1 MKFKTLAPL
10 KVFLL
15 SIFIISQLSCSKDS
29 DLLTDFVLSETQN
42 TLDLSE
48 LILDDTFIVNS
59 RESITLDVLA
69 NDGFENIESVII
81 TETSEPEN
89 GTVVINT
96 DNTLTYTPDTV
107 TETTPDEPID
117 TTPNSN
123 EEIED
128 TFTYTTEVI
137 NEDDTVSTGTG
148 NVTVTSENKAPITGD
163 NVYYVSTTGK
173 ANNDGRSEATAWN
186 IQHAFATAVA
196 GDVVYVK
203 AGNYGAIKVASSKSG
218 ADGNP
223 IKFIGYSKTPGD
235 ILATNGPTFS
245 KDQWQA
251 NGQSFD
257 SSVMP
262 MLDWN
267 PTNFKPV
274 SGDDGISIKHDFIEI
289 HNFIVQEYWIG
300 IDVWSDNVVINNCYS
315 DRAGDWDP
323 NGNCYNGASK
333 LSCTNNNGY
342 GIRFFTAD
350 HGTLK
355 NSMVIDAG
363 MISVYILNVDDML
376 VENSECYTVNTGNAT
391 DYMFEFAETTNSIMR
406 NCYAERTHTLLSAHT
421 SRLLAV
427 KCQSTNNLIENFTG
441 SRSKIQIVGESNN
454 NHFKNIS
461 ISGQYAEFQIYGNS
475 NDNTIENLEISG
487 GYGISFLGWSGSEC
501 GYGSGQNISSGSNN
515 HFINPIIYDQSALS
529 GNAAVSFHRLNGN
542 VSADAGIN
550 YVTGGTFY
558 NIPRIINANRSG
570 TITFTECTFNNI
582 YKELD
587 GFNSGFTNA
596 TGNYIANYIN
606 CSFSGNAF
614 ANPIGN

>member
-96 DNTLTYTPDTV
+96 DNTLTYTPDTA
-107 TETTPDEPID
+107 TETTPEEPID

-289 HNFIVQEYWIG
+289 HNFIVQEYMIG
-300 IDVWSDNVVINNCYS
+300 IDVWADNVVINNCYS

-376 VENSECYTVNTGNAT
+376 VENSESYTVNTGNAT
-391 DYMFEFAETTNSIMR
+391 DYMFEFSSTTNSIIR

-421 SRLLAV
+421 SRLFAI
-427 KCQSTNNLIENFTG
+427 KCSTNNIIENFRG
-441 SRSKIQIVGESNN
+441 SRSKIQVQNSSNN
-454 NHFKNIS
+454 NFKNIS
-461 ISGQYAEFQIYGNS
+461 ISGQYAEFQVNGKS
-475 NDNTIENLEISG
+475 DSNTIENLEISG
-487 GYGISFLGWSGSEC
+487 GYGISFLGWAGAEC
-501 GYGSGQNISSGSNN
+501 GYPLGSSIPAGDNN
-515 HFINPIIYDQSALS
+515 YFINPKIHDSENGLQGTAI
-529 GNAAVSFHRLNGN
+529 VSFHRLNGN
-542 VSADAGIN
+542 VTASAGTN
-550 YVTGGTFY
+550 YIIGGSFY
-558 NIPRIINANRSG
+558 NFPRILSVNRTG
-570 TITFTECTFNNI
+570 TITFSDCTFNNI

-587 GFNSGFTNA
+587 GYYNGFPDETE
-596 TGNYIANYIN
+596 NYTANFIN